1 MDKLVISIV
10 GAAAVALTSKLMHM
24 IFLSGRSLSA
34 NSYVSRFFRHLVTAV
49 NNFTSGWLQQS
60 RKYKFA
66 AYPCM
71 LISMGL
77 TSFGIYWLVPLMDET
92 GSFWSKAKYIAIL
105 MFAGVMFSLLLSLGS
120 LLSLYLLGAYLS
132 AVKERRKSGGVTP
145 EEKGKKESSPPARVP
160 PAQPPPAEEKK
171 AESDTGKPP
180 EAAGEG

>member
-24 IFLSGRSLSA
+24 IFLSGKTLSA

-71 LISMGL
+71 VISMGL

-105 MFAGVMFSLLLSLGS
+105 MFSGVMFSLLLSLGS

-132 AVKERRKSGGVTP
+132 AVKERRKNGGGASG
-145 EEKGKKESSPPARVP
+145 EKGKREEAPPTRVPPTLSPPAG
-160 PAQPPPAEEKK
+160 EEK
-171 AESDTGKPP
+171 AESDTSKAPD
-180 EAAGEG
+180 EAARG